1 MGVFRPLN
9 FINRLASDV
18 RLMLRRPER
27 LQFAALCY
35 RWNGAHDGIEIL
47 LITSRD
53 TGRWVIPKGWPM
65 EGKLAHQAAAQEAL
79 EEVGVI
85 GVADEKSAGNFLYL
99 KTLDA
104 GVKVPCKVQ
113 VHALEVSDFVS
124 EFKEKGQ
131 RRKKWFTCKDA
142 AERVQEPGLKEL
154 ILSFEASVLAG
165 SGRRAA
171 RG

>member
-1 MGVFRPLN
+1 MGVCRPLN
-9 FINRLASDV
+9 FISRLASDV

-35 RWNGAHDGIEIL
+35 RWNDAHDGIEIL

-85 GVADEKSAGNFLYL
+85 GTAAPEPAGNFMYL
-99 KTLDA
+99 KGLDA

-113 VHALEVSDFVS
+113 VHALEVSGFRS

-131 RRKKWFTCKDA
+131 RRKEWFSCKDA
-142 AERVQEPGLKEL
+142 AERVNEQGLKEL
-154 ILSFEASVLAG
+154 ILSFEAFMLAG
-165 SGRRAA
+165 SGKTAA